1 MNRNVNTTEKYAKT
15 ELSSQKRVLAGLST
29 EMFNLLVRLG
39 YFFFSYSKAGGL
51 HDHNIRSMKNLW

>member
-29 EMFNLLVRLG
+29 EMFNLLVLLG
-39 YFFFSYSKAGGL
+39 YFFFPTLRQGDCMIIILEA
-51 HDHNIRSMKNLW
+51 